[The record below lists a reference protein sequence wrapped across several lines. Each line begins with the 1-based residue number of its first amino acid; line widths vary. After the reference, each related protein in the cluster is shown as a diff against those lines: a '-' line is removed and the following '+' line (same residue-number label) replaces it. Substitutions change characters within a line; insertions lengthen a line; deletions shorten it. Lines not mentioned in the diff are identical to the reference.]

1 MTLKRIAILDG
12 HPGAQSLS
20 RRFTETYA
28 AAARDA
34 GHDVRLIHLS
44 DLEFDMDF
52 GDGGYANWKPLEPQ
66 IEAVLGDLEWADH
79 VVMSAPIWWGGL
91 PAKLKGLLDR
101 ILLPGRAYD
110 TRNLNK
116 MGMPSPL
123 FTGKTGRIILTSDS
137 PRWFMRV
144 AYGSAILRQLSG
156 QIFGFVGIKPTRFTY
171 FAGASHPKDG
181 LVERWTR
188 EVRKIGAQAV

>member
-1 MTLKRIAILDG
+1 MTPKRITVLDG
-12 HPGAQSLS
+12 HPGAHSLS
-20 RRFTETYA
+20 RLFTDTYA
-28 AAARDA
+28 KAAQDA
-34 GHDVRLIHLS
+34 GHHVRVVRLS
-44 DLEFDMDF
+44 ELEFDMDF
-52 GDGGYANWKPLEPQ
+52 GDGGYSSWKPLEPQ
-66 IEAVLGDLEWADH
+66 IEAVLKDLEWADH
-79 VVMSAPIWWGGL
+79 VVMSSPIWWGGL

-137 PRWFMRV
+137 PRWFMRL
-144 AYGSAILRQLSG
+144 AYGSALLRQLTG

-171 FAGASHPKDG
+171 FAGASHPKPG
-181 LVERWTR
+181 LVERWAA
-188 EVRKIGAQAV
+188 EVQKIGARAA

>member
-1 MTLKRIAILDG
+1 MTPKRIIVLDG
-12 HPGAQSLS
+12 HPGANSLS
-20 RRFTETYA
+20 RLFTDTYA
-28 AAARDA
+28 KAAQGA
-34 GHDVRLIHLS
+34 GHHVRVVRLS
-44 DLEFDMDF
+44 ELEFDMDF
-52 GDGGYANWKPLEPQ
+52 GDGGYGSWKPLEPQ
-66 IEAVLGDLEWADH
+66 IEAVLKDLEWADH
-79 VVMSAPIWWGGL
+79 VVMSSPIWWGGL

-137 PRWFMRV
+137 PRWFMRL
-144 AYGSAILRQLSG
+144 AYGSALLRQLTG

-171 FAGASHPKDG
+171 FAGASHPKPG
-181 LVERWTR
+181 LVDRWAA
-188 EVRKIGAQAV
+188 EVQKIGARAA